1 MSLEA
6 WCRAFAERVPGA
18 KAFPGGGLRFRR
30 GGFEGRVEFGAR
42 SWDVIFDTHDLP
54 VEPLELSPA
63 GLWHD
68 VRGLFGFQDA
78 QVGDADFDAA
88 FERRTASPDF
98 AASLLKPWLRKRLR
112 ELAIHGG
119 FRWRLTRAGFLL
131 RLEGRPASEA
141 DLERGMTAAFDLLDV
156 LPGAHGRERVRMG
169 EARTKIVE
177 DTTCGVRGVT
187 LAQGALVRRE
197 SCRTPHHADCWS
209 FNGRCSIFACGSLKA
224 S

>member
-6 WCRAFAERVPGA
+6 WCRALAARIPGA

-30 GGFEGRVEFGAR
+30 AGFEGRVEFGPKA
-42 SWDVIFDTHDLP
+42 WDVIFDTHDLA

-68 VRGLFGFQDA
+68 VRGLFGFHDA

-88 FERRTASPDF
+88 FELRTSAPDF

-112 ELAIHGG
+112 ELALYGG
-119 FRWRLTRAGFLL
+119 FRWRLSRAGFLL
-131 RLEGRPASEA
+131 RLERRPESEA
-141 DLERGMTAAFDLLDV
+141 DLDRGLTAAFDLLDV
-156 LPGAHGRERVRMG
+156 LPGAQGRERVQMG

-177 DTTCGVRGVT
+177 DTVCGVCGVT
-187 LAQGALVRRE
+187 LAQGALVRCDA
-197 SCRTPHHADCWS
+197 CRTPHHADCWS
-209 FNGRCSIFACGSLKA
+209 FNGRCSIFACGSAKA